1 MTTNTTENNGKQNLS
16 AIDKAIAAAR
26 ARKDSK
32 ANGATAAGTATT
44 STPKAKMTDAERA
57 AKQKQIEEDRAA
69 RKTKREEE
77 RAAKKA
83 ELEAKRQPAHMKKVA
98 KAAEKLGTLSES
110 AQLLFNEATANLT
123 SSDLTSLALH
133 IQHFN
138 RTKSTELAGKVELAV
153 GQAVEII
160 SGEQTKYIGQ
170 VGIVVKA
177 QRIRCYVHIEGAN
190 NRPVPGTDDTGVYFF
205 TSDVRQIEVPAGA
218 LEGSTEDDAAS
229 DDDQQEDAP
238 ETDESS
244 EENEPVAATG

>member
-1 MTTNTTENNGKQNLS
+1 MSDNEKKQDQKLS
-16 AIDKAIAAAR
+16 AIDKALAAVK
-26 ARKDSK
+26 ARKESK
-32 ANGATAAGTATT
+32 GTGTTAAGTATT
-44 STPKAKMTDAERA
+44 SKAPKMTDEERK
-57 AKQKQIEEDRAA
+57 AKQDKLEQERHDRKA
-69 RKTKREEE
+69 KREEE

-83 ELEAKRQPAHMKKVA
+83 AAIAARQPAHMSKVI
-98 KAAEKLGTLSES
+98 KAAEKLGSLAQS

-123 SSDLTSLALH
+123 AGEIASLALH
-133 IQHFN
+133 LQHFN
-138 RTKSTELAGKVELAV
+138 RTKATELASKVELAV

-229 DDDQQEDAP
+229 DDDQREDAP